1 MPWSDTSPMDER
13 ARFVLDAFSDCFTMT
28 ELCERYGISRKTGY
42 KWIER
47 YKGGGDPACADE
59 SRAPRTHPNA
69 TPEDVVEL
77 IVQLRGK
84 YPDAGP
90 RTLLWH
96 LEKLDARRSWPSPST
111 IGEILKRHDLIKPRR
126 RRRPRMTWS
135 QARTLIDA
143 PNQVWTADF
152 KGQFRLRNGLLCYPL
167 TILDGHTR
175 FLLTCRALKTTAT
188 EPARRGFEAAFE
200 EFGLPSVIRTD
211 NGVPFAAPS
220 SVLGL
225 SGLSVWLLKLG
236 IRLERSRPGKPQ
248 DNGAHERMHRTL
260 KAGACRPPRGTFSAQ
275 QRALNE
281 FRRIYNEE
289 RPHHALGMQTPASLY
304 QSSERAYPGEAPD
317 PVYPPHFERRRI
329 TKIGVFSWHRQQ
341 IFVTEALRNETLG
354 FEWIADGLWSVFFG
368 EVLLGRFD
376 EENSQFLAGMSR

>member
-1 MPWSDTSPMDER
+1 MPWSETSPMDER
-13 ARFVLDAFSDCFTMT
+13 ARFVLGAFSDCFTMT

-47 YKGGGDPACADE
+47 YRGGGDPACADA

-90 RTLLWH
+90 RTLVWH
-96 LEKLDARRSWPSPST
+96 LEKLDPRRSWPSPST
-111 IGEILKRHDLIKPRR
+111 IGEILKRRDLIKPRR

-135 QARTLIDA
+135 RARTLIDA

-260 KAGACRPPRGTFSAQ
+260 KSGACRPPRGTFSAQ

-281 FRRIYNEE
+281 SSPMMQGSKATEAYRNIAGVDRLGTPRRLNSFAICLSDKLLAEQC
-289 RPHHALGMQTPASLY
+289 L
-304 QSSERAYPGEAPD
+304 
-317 PVYPPHFERRRI
+317 RRRCVRWRRPCASMI
-329 TKIGVFSWHRQQ
+329 TQGQRTSAELYSNVAQPRSLSVQ
-341 IFVTEALRNETLG
+341 IDAQPLGIQNSSSALN
-354 FEWIADGLWSVFFG
+354 
-368 EVLLGRFD
+368 
-376 EENSQFLAGMSR
+376 